1 MKQLYQNHL
10 VEISL
15 DETYGIIEMAWLPE
29 ATHMSDNDFKQV
41 FTHYAELTEQ
51 YHPSFNLTY
60 SKGGNYIILPHLQEW
75 LAENIMPRTYQAGVA
90 FRAIVVVEDI
100 LAQVAAEQTLDEANA
115 RMTTTRFFSNREQAR
130 KWLIKLYESRK
141 LAYNA

>member
-1 MKQLYQNHL
+1 
-10 VEISL
+10 
-15 DETYGIIEMAWLPE
+15 
-29 ATHMSDNDFKQV
+29 
-41 FTHYAELTEQ
+41 
-51 YHPSFNLTY
+51 
-60 SKGGNYIILPHLQEW
+60 LQEW

-141 LAYNA
+141 LTYNA

>member
-60 SKGGNYIILPHLQEW
+60 SKGGNYIILPHL
-75 LAENIMPRTYQAGVA
+75 PRTYQAGVA